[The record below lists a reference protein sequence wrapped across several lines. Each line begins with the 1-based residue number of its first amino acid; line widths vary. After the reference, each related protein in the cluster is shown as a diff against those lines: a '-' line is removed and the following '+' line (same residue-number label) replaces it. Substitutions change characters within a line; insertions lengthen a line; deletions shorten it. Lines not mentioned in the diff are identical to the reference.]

1 VQEQDLVAMLT
12 APGHGEPEASMKQ
25 SFRVRR
31 ADRDGGASRDDAR
44 IVQTV
49 QIFEICEVGPGL
61 ATLVGI
67 DGDVWMPAGPARVM
81 QPHQHEEAQH
91 KRGGSALGTAEPH
104 HACSIDAKLIE
115 TDRN

>member
-1 VQEQDLVAMLT
+1 MRT
-12 APGHGEPEASMKQ
+12 APGHGEPEASMKKA
-25 SFRVRR
+25 FRVRG
-31 ADRDGGASRDDAR
+31 ADRDGRFSRDDAR
-44 IVQTV
+44 IVQLI
-49 QIFEICEVGPGL
+49 QIVEIREIGPVL

-67 DGDVWMPAGPARVM
+67 DGDVRMPVGRVRVM